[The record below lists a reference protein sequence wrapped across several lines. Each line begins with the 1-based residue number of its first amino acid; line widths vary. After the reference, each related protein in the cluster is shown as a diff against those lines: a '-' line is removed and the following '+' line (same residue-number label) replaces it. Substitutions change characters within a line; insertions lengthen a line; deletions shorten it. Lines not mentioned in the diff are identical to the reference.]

1 VKKNT
6 TGIFRIKQKLND
18 NRLFYF
24 GNQIY
29 NHLNILEIMPEQ
41 QVFQIEQEL
50 DRAAMATELRWLADA
65 VETGEVT
72 PEGEAPIAL
81 PKRCRYE
88 FERLTSSETDE
99 VRHELEVE
107 IRWTT

>member
-1 VKKNT
+1 
-6 TGIFRIKQKLND
+6 
-18 NRLFYF
+18 
-24 GNQIY
+24 
-29 NHLNILEIMPEQ
+29 MPEE
-41 QVFQIEQEL
+41 QVFSTEQEL

>member
-1 VKKNT
+1 
-6 TGIFRIKQKLND
+6 
-18 NRLFYF
+18 
-24 GNQIY
+24 
-29 NHLNILEIMPEQ
+29 MPEE
-41 QVFQIEQEL
+41 QVFSTEQEL

-81 PKRCRYE
+81 PERCRYE
-88 FERLTSSETDE
+88 FELERLTSSETGE